1 MGFFRLPALQ
11 SGHKLWSMVPLGL
24 SSVALV
30 LALLPARTPTTTV
43 WVTARALPA
52 GATLVSSDLRALSA
66 VVGSALPPGAVR
78 RSPVGWHL
86 RNALPANA
94 IVCAGALTHGR
105 APAAPPLS
113 QLEVSI
119 PVTTLPPDLGPK
131 AAVMLL
137 LSGTPPQVLVPR
149 AMVSS
154 TSTTPQGSFVAVSLS
169 QAQAELV
176 EFAVSSGKVV
186 VLPWIP

>member
-1 MGFFRLPALQ
+1 FLRQPAVQ

-30 LALLPARTPTTTV
+30 LALLPARTPTTTL
-43 WVTARALPA
+43 WVTAHALPA
-52 GATLVSSDLRALSA
+52 GATLVPSDLRALSA
-66 VVGSALPPGAVR
+66 VVGSALPVGAVTR
-78 RSPVGWHL
+78 PPIGWHL
-86 RNALPANA
+86 LNPLPANA
-94 IVCAGALTHGR
+94 VVSASALTHR
-105 APAAPPLS
+105 KSAAAPPLS

-119 PVTTLPPDLGPK
+119 PVSTLPPGLGPK

-176 EFAVSSGKVV
+176 EFAISSGKVV